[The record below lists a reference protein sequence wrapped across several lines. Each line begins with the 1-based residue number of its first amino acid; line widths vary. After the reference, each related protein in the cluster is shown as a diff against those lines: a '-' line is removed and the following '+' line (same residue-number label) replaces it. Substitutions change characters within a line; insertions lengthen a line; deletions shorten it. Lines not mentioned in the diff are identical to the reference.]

1 MNGFFPH
8 PKARLI
14 LVAVALFALT
24 GSAGAALA
32 QTPAGP
38 VRPGEDTPGRHRALA
53 EQYRAKAVDLRRE
66 AHGRQQEL
74 DDYVRQASLAPN
86 KTGAERPWVKAKRAD
101 TEQLVRQAEEQARSL
116 ERFAEYHEFRAR
128 DLEGE

>member
-1 MNGFFPH
+1 MNGFSCL

-14 LVAVALFALT
+14 LVALALFAVT
-24 GSAGAALA
+24 RPASAALGPP
-32 QTPAGP
+32 PADP
-38 VRPGEDTPGRHRALA
+38 VRPADETPGRHRALA
-53 EQYRAKAVDLRRE
+53 EQYRAKAVDLRRD
-66 AHGRQQEL
+66 AQGRQRDL
-74 DDYVRQASLAPN
+74 DEYVRQSSMTPN

-101 TEQLVRQAEEQARSL
+101 TERLVRRAEEQARYL